1 MTEMETN
8 PRGTCCRSIFSKW
21 EWGERKLSCSGAGE
35 GCWGEYTF
43 RHAPVGG
50 GGVSGGGQ
58 LLQASYTN
66 ISTANPFGARLNSPG
81 YHVIPLGGP
90 QPIAVGAGLSMAS
103 GDNGLIDVG
112 IKKDAVLDI
121 EVEISLGGQ
130 VVDYFNDSL
139 ELPNLSLGGGDWNSL
154 PVWKAGQNYGSIGNR
169 QFPAVVIDPGANAV
183 YSLRQGAC

>member
-1 MTEMETN
+1 
-8 PRGTCCRSIFSKW
+8 
-21 EWGERKLSCSGAGE
+21 
-35 GCWGEYTF
+35 
-43 RHAPVGG
+43 
-50 GGVSGGGQ
+50 
-58 LLQASYTN
+58 
-66 ISTANPFGARLNSPG
+66 
-81 YHVIPLGGP
+81 
-90 QPIAVGAGLSMAS
+90 MAS

-183 YSLRQGAC
+183 YSLRQGSADTSEDAPSQNAMVSLGPGFSKSGG